1 MTGAMDDALI
11 GGLVADRYRI
21 LELIGRGGMAS
32 VYRADDATLPR
43 EVAIKLMLPGTRDA
57 DEISRQ
63 RNEIETLASL
73 NHHALVTLFDAGTEP
88 TPQGDRAF
96 LVMELVNG
104 PNLRDA
110 LREGLDATQ
119 IAQIGADIAEALHY
133 VHGKGIVHRDV
144 KPANILLAS
153 DGLPGR
159 PLHAKLADFG
169 IARIVDS
176 SRLTTTGVIIGTATY
191 LSPEQA
197 LGNDVGPAAD
207 VYALGIVLIEAL
219 TGQNP
224 FPGSA
229 VESASARM
237 VREPDIPDS
246 LGASWG
252 SLLADM
258 TRLDPAKRMSAADVA
273 VAARRIA
280 GAGEHAAAADGT
292 GGEET
297 VAEPVPPVTP
307 PASTMPETAA
317 MTMPYAEETTDAED
331 DADVTLDTI
340 EESAHTAPTERLARS
355 RRGAATTTPAAP
367 GTPHPE
373 PRGPRAHRTRRGL
386 IVAAS
391 AVLIAAAATV
401 GAIAWGGASNPQPSA
416 PPASPYPSVP
426 GTLGTHLKQL
436 QDSVRP

>member
-11 GGLVADRYRI
+11 GGLVAGRYRI

-32 VYRADDATLPR
+32 VYRADDAMLPR
-43 EVAIKLMLPGTRDA
+43 EVAVKLMLPGTKDA
-57 DEISRQ
+57 EEISRQ
-63 RNEIETLASL
+63 RNEIETVASL
-73 NHHALVTLFDAGTEP
+73 NHHGLVTLYDAGTEP
-88 TPQGDRAF
+88 TAQGDRAY

-110 LREGLDATQ
+110 LRNGLDAAQ

-159 PLHAKLADFG
+159 SLHGKLADFG

-197 LGNDVGPAAD
+197 RGDDIGPAAD

-224 FPGSA
+224 FPGTA

-237 VREPDIPDS
+237 VREPEIPNS
-246 LGASWG
+246 LGPSWG
-252 SLLADM
+252 ALLAGM

-273 VAARRIA
+273 VAARRLAEAAAASAGGEA
-280 GAGEHAAAADGT
+280 GAGEGD
-292 GGEET
+292 
-297 VAEPVPPVTP
+297 VAEAAGNAGATVPQPAPAVTP
-307 PASTMPETAA
+307 PTATMPETAA
-317 MTMPYAEETTDAED
+317 MTLPYADAQGDAATETA
-331 DADVTLDTI
+331 AVG
-340 EESAHTAPTERLARS
+340 AAATAPTAHLPRTRPKAS
-355 RRGAATTTPAAP
+355 DGAAPAP
-367 GTPHPE
+367 V
-373 PRGPRAHRTRRGL
+373 PRAHRARRRL
-386 IVAAS
+386 VVLAS

-401 GAIAWGGASNPQPSA
+401 GAIAWGGASSPEPSL
-416 PPASPYPSVP
+416 PPPSPYPSVP

>member
-1 MTGAMDDALI
+1 MDDALI
-11 GGLVADRYRI
+11 GGLVAGRYRV
-21 LELIGRGGMAS
+21 LELVGRGGMAS
-32 VYRADDATLPR
+32 VYRADDAMLPR
-43 EVAIKLMLPGTRDA
+43 EVAIKLMLPGTKDA
-57 DEISRQ
+57 EEISRQ
-63 RNEIETLASL
+63 RNEIETVASL

-119 IAQIGADIAEALHY
+119 IAQIGADVAEALHY

-159 PLHAKLADFG
+159 PLRAKLADFG

-197 LGNDVGPAAD
+197 LGNDIGPAAD

-219 TGQNP
+219 TGRNP

-280 GAGEHAAAADGT
+280 RAAEHAPDLGGT
-292 GGEET
+292 GADET
-297 VAEPVPPVTP
+297 VVEPAPPVTP

-317 MTMPYAEETTDAED
+317 MTMAYPEETTDA
-331 DADVTLDTI
+331 AD
-340 EESAHTAPTERLARS
+340 EAPTERVART
-355 RRGAATTTPAAP
+355 RGGGATAAVAAAAAT
-367 GTPHPE
+367 G
-373 PRGPRAHRTRRGL
+373 HRVRRRL

-401 GAIAWGGASNPQPSA
+401 GAIAWGGASSPQPSA

>member
-1 MTGAMDDALI
+1 MTRSLTAPGRLVAGRYRLESQI
-11 GGLVADRYRI
+11 GG
-21 LELIGRGGMAS
+21 GGMGAVWLARDERLGRMVAVKQVLSAS
-32 VYRADDATLPR
+32 GATPEEADQQ
-43 EVAIKLMLPGTRDA
+43 
-57 DEISRQ
+57 RQ
-63 RNEIETLASL
+63 R
-73 NHHALVTLFDAGTEP
+73 
-88 TPQGDRAF
+88 
-96 LVMELVNG
+96 
-104 PNLRDA
+104 A
-110 LREGLDATQ
+110 LREGRIAARLSHPHAISVYDVAVEAGQ
-119 IAQIGADIAEALHY
+119 PWLVMEYLPSRSLGEVLAEDGILREDVVAQIGAQVADALAATHAA
-133 VHGKGIVHRDV
+133 GIVHRDV

-159 PLHAKLADFG
+159 PLRAKLADFG

-197 LGNDVGPAAD
+197 LGNDIGPAAD

-219 TGQNP
+219 TGRNP

-280 GAGEHAAAADGT
+280 RAAEHAPDLGGT
-292 GGEET
+292 GADET
-297 VAEPVPPVTP
+297 VVEPAPPVTP

-317 MTMPYAEETTDAED
+317 MTMAYPEETTDA
-331 DADVTLDTI
+331 AD
-340 EESAHTAPTERLARS
+340 EAPTERVART
-355 RRGAATTTPAAP
+355 RGGGATAAVAAAAAT
-367 GTPHPE
+367 G
-373 PRGPRAHRTRRGL
+373 HRVRRRL

-401 GAIAWGGASNPQPSA
+401 GAIAWGGASSPQPSA